1 MAPPVRRADQP
12 PARRSLPKID
22 EIPRR
27 SATEVKNQWG
37 DVIRDLRAS
46 GSVALTQ
53 HNNVEMVLVDA
64 SLYRSMEALDEAE
77 TERRRQVIANL
88 DAEFEQRL
96 AAMRDGHM
104 RKRVEGVMAAR
115 GRSKKRPIVGES
127 Y

>member
-1 MAPPVRRADQP
+1 MALPVRRADQS

-53 HNNVEMVLVDA
+53 HNKVEMVLVDA
-64 SLYRSMEALDEAE
+64 ALYRSMEALDEAE

-104 RKRVEGVMAAR
+104 RKRVEDVMAA
-115 GRSKKRPIVGES
+115 
-127 Y
+127 

>member
-1 MAPPVRRADQP
+1 MALPVRRADQP
-12 PARRSLPKID
+12 PARRTLPKID

-53 HNNVEMVLVDA
+53 HNNIEMVLVDA

-104 RKRVEGVMAAR
+104 RKRVEDVMAAR